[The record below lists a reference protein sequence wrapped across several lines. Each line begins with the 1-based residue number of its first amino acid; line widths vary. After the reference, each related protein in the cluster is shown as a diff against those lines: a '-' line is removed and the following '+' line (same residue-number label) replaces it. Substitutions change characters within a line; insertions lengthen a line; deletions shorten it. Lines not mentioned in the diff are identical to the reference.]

1 MAASQEQPPNPGA
14 PPVAS
19 LYTFW
24 ADLKT
29 DAKSVMNQAV
39 WNVALL
45 TPAYMYD
52 LDRKVFN
59 ENDGDIVAAAKL
71 GAIIAGMSEGTK
83 LLRKT
88 LVQAGISPKVTHPFG
103 IPGLP

>member
-1 MAASQEQPPNPGA
+1 MAASQEQPPNPAA
-14 PPVAS
+14 PRVAS
-19 LYTFW
+19 PYTFW

-29 DAKSVMNQAV
+29 DAKTVMNQTA

-59 ENDGDIVAAAKL
+59 ENGGDIVAAAKL
-71 GAIIAGMSEGTK
+71 GAIIASVSEGTK
-83 LLRKT
+83 LLRKP
-88 LVQAGISPKVTHPFG
+88 LVQAGVSPKVTHPFG
-103 IPGLP
+103 VPGVA